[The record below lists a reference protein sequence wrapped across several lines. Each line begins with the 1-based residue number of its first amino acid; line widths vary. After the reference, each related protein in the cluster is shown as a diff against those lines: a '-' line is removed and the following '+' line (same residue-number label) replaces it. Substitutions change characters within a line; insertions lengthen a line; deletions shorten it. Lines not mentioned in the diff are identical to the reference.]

1 MKLQSVTP
9 SPRPDKK
16 LQAKF
21 IKDSGRTKTV
31 HFGTNSNYV
40 FNPRKTIRDRKNY
53 RKRHRAMKYE
63 AQALKNADSP
73 ATLSMELL
81 WGDSRSL
88 DKNIA
93 AYRRKWNV

>member
-1 MKLQSVTP
+1 MKLDSVKP

-16 LQAKF
+16 LQATF
-21 IKDSGRTKTV
+21 TKDDGRTKTV
-31 HFGTNSNYV
+31 HFGTDSNFV
-40 FNPRKTIRDRKNY
+40 FNPRKTVRDRKNY
-53 RKRHRAMKYE
+53 RKRHRAMRYE

-88 DKNIA
+88 EKNIA
-93 AYRRKWNV
+93 AYRRKWGV